1 MRGGVS
7 LVCECVRYL
16 TWRQGGMRDCTD
28 CDFYFI
34 GPQLSSK
41 LHVDVNFRELRF
53 NQSCNRLPG
62 MFWIS
67 LKGPTTQA
75 IHVFQ
80 RIQALCSNHVSDV
93 SGVSGDRVSDV
104 SGDTSDSSM
113 NSFYPVTFVLPR
125 EERDLVHYLKTII
138 GTQAFLLKPSKG
150 SQGKGIVI
158 AMRDQVHAQCIEMSR
173 DGPFI
178 VQQYLTLPH
187 TINGFKYDL
196 RLYVVVT
203 SVART
208 CVFLLVSFCHNSFCI
223 YIYAD
228 LY

>member
-7 LVCECVRYL
+7 LVCECVRHL
-16 TWRQGGMRDCTD
+16 TWRQGGMRDCSE

-41 LHVDVNFRELRF
+41 LHFDVHFRALRF
-53 NQSCNRLPG
+53 NQACNRLPG

-80 RIQALCSNHVSDV
+80 RIQAICH
-93 SGVSGDRVSDV
+93 RVS
-104 SGDTSDSSM
+104 SDTSDSM
-113 NSFYPVTFVLPR
+113 NSFYPVTFVLPKD
-125 EERDLVHYLKTII
+125 ERDLGHYLKTTTRVAA
-138 GTQAFLLKPSKG
+138 TQAFILKPSKG

-158 AMRDQVHAQCIEMSR
+158 AMRDQVRAQCVEMSR
-173 DGPFI
+173 EGPFI

-187 TINGFKYDL
+187 TINGYKYDL

-208 CVFLLVSFCHNSFCI
+208 CCFLFHSVTIIVSIF
-223 YIYAD
+223 
-228 LY
+228 